1 MLSFIVGSTAA
12 AGTLRV
18 GNGIIKTVGSN
29 SSWKDTSGRESGQ
42 SEYKFGDM
50 TKSVLNSFWG
60 GEVKK
65 SEMDITIVTP
75 LVKATPLVKEG
86 ALVKE
91 GGQLLPLLK
100 DQLLSIQDEIDKYE
114 EENPSD
120 EAIST
125 YLKRKKKEVK
135 QQIKNLQNRSV

>member
-65 SEMDITIVTP
+65 SEMDIAIVTP

-86 ALVKE
+86 V
-91 GGQLLPLLK
+91 QLLQHLK

-125 YLKRKKKEVK
+125 YLKRKKKEIK